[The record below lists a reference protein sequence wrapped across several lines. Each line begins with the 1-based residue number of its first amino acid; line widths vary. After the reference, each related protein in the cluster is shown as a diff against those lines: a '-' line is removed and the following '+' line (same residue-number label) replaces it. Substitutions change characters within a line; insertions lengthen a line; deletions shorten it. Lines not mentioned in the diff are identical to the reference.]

1 MKLAVGVLTVSMKR
15 EKRSALGIIRKASG
29 MTVREFGAAIGV
41 SDAMVVHMEH
51 GKRIISPAVATAIM
65 AATGA
70 DSDALRQ
77 GKARCLRG
85 RPYTAQSLRD
95 WREVGG
101 TDKVVATV
109 ADRAA
114 EMVRALVLASASG
127 ADGQRT
133 PGRFKAVSLKLSM
146 ALEELA
152 TGARLIDA
160 ANLHLSERI
169 TQHERRLVPV
179 EEAKRLFGRSASW
192 PEIAKGIG
200 KAQTVE
206 ICETTA
212 PVWTRFSG
220 RVQFADGSV
229 GYGEACVMDR
239 VTGTVRLP
247 GSSARPMK
255 VAPIF
260 RPQLQL
266 LMRAD

>member
-1 MKLAVGVLTVSMKR
+1 MKR
-15 EKRSALGIIRKASG
+15 EKRSALGVIRKATG

-51 GKRIISPAVATAIM
+51 GKRDISPGVATAIM

-85 RPYTAQSLRD
+85 RAYTAQSLRD

-101 TDKVVATV
+101 SDHVVATV

-114 EMVRALVLASASG
+114 EMARALVLASASG
-127 ADGQRT
+127 ADGKRT

-152 TGARLIDA
+152 AGAGLIDA
-160 ANLHLSERI
+160 ANLHLSERT
-169 TQHERRLVPV
+169 TQHDRRLVPV
-179 EEAKRLFGRSASW
+179 EEAKQLYGRSLSW
-192 PEIAKGIG
+192 SEIAKGIG

-212 PVWTRFSG
+212 PVWSRLSG
-220 RVQFADGSV
+220 RVVLPDGSV
-229 GYGEACVMDR
+229 GYGEACIMER
-239 VTGTVRLP
+239 VTATVRLP
-247 GSSARPMK
+247 GSSARAMK
-255 VAPIF
+255 VAPF
-260 RPQLQL
+260 LRSQQVVLV
-266 LMRAD
+266 RAD

>member
-1 MKLAVGVLTVSMKR
+1 MKKKAL
-15 EKRSALGIIRKASG
+15 SALGTIRKATG
-29 MTVREFGAAIGV
+29 MTAREFGAAIGV
-41 SDAMVVHMEH
+41 SDALVVQMEH
-51 GKRIISPAVATAIM
+51 GKRSISPAVAATIM

-101 TDKVVATV
+101 GHNVVATV

-133 PGRFKAVSLKLSM
+133 PGRFHAVSLKLSM

-152 TGARLIDA
+152 GGAGLVDA
-160 ANLHLSERI
+160 ANLHLSERT
-169 TQHERRLVPV
+169 TQHERRLVTV
-179 EEAKRLFGRSASW
+179 EEAKRLFGRSSSW

-206 ICETTA
+206 VCETTA

-220 RVQFADGSV
+220 RVVLPDGSV

-239 VTGTVRLP
+239 VTATVRLP
-247 GSSARPMK
+247 GSSARAMK
-255 VAPIF
+255 VAPF
-260 RPQLQL
+260 LRSQQVV

>member
-1 MKLAVGVLTVSMKR
+1 MKR
-15 EKRSALGIIRKASG
+15 EKRSALGIIRKATG
-29 MTVREFGAAIGV
+29 MTAREFGAAIGV
-41 SDAMVVHMEH
+41 SDALVVQMEH
-51 GKRIISPAVATAIM
+51 GKRGISPVVATAIM

-85 RPYTAQSLRD
+85 RAYTAQSLLD

-101 TDKVVATV
+101 SDKVVATV

-114 EMVRALVLASASG
+114 EMARALVLASASG
-127 ADGQRT
+127 ADGKRT

-152 TGARLIDA
+152 VGAGLIDA

-169 TQHERRLVPV
+169 TQHGRHLVPV
-179 EEAKRLFGRSASW
+179 EEAKKLFGRSASW
-192 PEIAKGIG
+192 PEIAKSIG

-206 ICETTA
+206 ICVTTA
-212 PVWTRFSG
+212 PVWSRLSG
-220 RVQFADGSV
+220 RVVLPDGSV
-229 GYGEACVMDR
+229 GYVEACVMDR

-255 VAPIF
+255 VAPII
-260 RPQLQL
+260 RPQLHV